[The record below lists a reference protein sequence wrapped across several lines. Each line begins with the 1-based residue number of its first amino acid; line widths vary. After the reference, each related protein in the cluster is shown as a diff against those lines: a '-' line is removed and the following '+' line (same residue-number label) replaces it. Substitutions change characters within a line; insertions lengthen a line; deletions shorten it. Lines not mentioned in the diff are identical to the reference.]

1 LNNLKKQMKNY
12 TKKYVTLIVCSVI
25 LAITV
30 SSCSKDKYYQDGGV
44 TNPKFNGTILQYLQS
59 NPTKFDTIV
68 QIIKIAGMEDAFT
81 KENITFFAPTD
92 EVVRRTIGQV
102 NSSVELLRGRLND
115 QLYNKNK
122 DTIRKLTDIPP
133 AIWKKYLMRYMFK
146 GTFLLKDYPQL
157 DFSLRPLYP
166 GGYYYGYNGDLA
178 NIGVVFNTANTVRYA
193 GYRQLCI
200 ASITDQSNPSAF
212 WFKSAPVAT
221 SDVQPTNGVV
231 HVLAEYSPLVLLTE
245 DNIEMR
251 YDRLMM
257 ECFGMTNE
265 FLDEVILNK

>member
-1 LNNLKKQMKNY
+1 MRNY

-30 SSCSKDKYYQDGGV
+30 SSCSKDKYYQDGGLAK
-44 TNPKFNGTILQYLQS
+44 PKFNGTILQYLQS
-59 NPTKFDTIV
+59 NPKFDTIV
-68 QIIKIAGMEDAFT
+68 QVIKIAGMEDAFT

-102 NSSVELLRGRLND
+102 NSTVPLLRGRLND
-115 QLYNKNK
+115 ALYQLNK
-122 DTIRKLTDIPP
+122 DTIRTLTDIPP

-157 DFSLRPLYP
+157 DFDLRPLYP

-178 NIGVVFNTANTVRYA
+178 NIGVVYNTANTVRYA

-200 ASITDQSNPSAF
+200 TSITDPSNPSAF
-212 WFKSAPVAT
+212 WFASAPVAT
-221 SDVQPTNGVV
+221 SDVQPTNGAV
-231 HVLAEYSPLVLLTE
+231 HVLAEYSPLGIIISGSEVRQ
-245 DNIEMR
+245 NSN
-251 YDRLMM
+251 MM
-257 ECFGMTNE
+257 EYFGMTAE
-265 FLDEVILNK
+265 FLSEVVLNK

>member
-1 LNNLKKQMKNY
+1 MRNY
-12 TKKYVTLIVCSVI
+12 TKKYVTLIVCTVI

-30 SSCSKDKYYQDGGV
+30 SSCSKDKYYQDGGLA
-44 TNPKFNGTILQYLQS
+44 NPKFNGTILQYLQS
-59 NPTKFDTIV
+59 NPKFDTIV
-68 QIIKIAGMEDAFT
+68 QVIKIAGMEDAFT

-115 QLYNKNK
+115 QLYQKNK
-122 DTIRKLTDIPP
+122 DTIRVLTDIPA

-157 DFSLRPLYP
+157 DFALRPLFP

-178 NIGVVFNTANTVRYA
+178 NIGVVYNTANTVRYA

-200 ASITDQSNPSAF
+200 ASVTDPSNPSAF
-212 WFKSAPVAT
+212 YFRSAPVST
-221 SDVQPTNGVV
+221 SDVQPTNGAV
-231 HVLAEYSPLVLLTE
+231 HVLAEYSPNRFITDDTASMV
-245 DNIEMR
+245 I
-251 YDRLMM
+251 DRLMM